1 MSKKEKS
8 FNANQIHEEL
18 KKQLG
23 NPAYKELM
31 KIIEQNAKLNQ
42 TLRKTFAPY
51 GAWVCPKC
59 GAVYGPGVTEC
70 CRCNPP
76 IKYEIIC

>member
-1 MSKKEKS
+1 MHEAMEENLNMEQIKKEL
-8 FNANQIHEEL
+8 NRLLEE
-18 KKQLG
+18 
-23 NPAYKELM
+23 NR
-31 KIIEQNAKLNQ
+31 KLTQ

-76 IKYEIIC
+76 NKYEIIF

>member
-1 MSKKEKS
+1 MHNPIEENLDMEQIKKEL
-8 FNANQIHEEL
+8 NRLLEE
-18 KKQLG
+18 
-23 NPAYKELM
+23 NR
-31 KIIEQNAKLNQ
+31 KLNQ

-76 IKYEIIC
+76 FKYEIIC